1 MAKTLD
7 KLSAE
12 LADIHRRVDPMLERL
27 EKLDNNFWN
36 ATAGSWNRYYSGI
49 DLLAEHTQSPGQQSG
64 DQVGLATDD
73 QTREIMSGIESAKKD
88 CLRISKDYWA
98 TAIRVD
104 AIAKEVLVLKR
115 QTDDVVK
122 KKSKA
127 FKKSSSLADIKAL
140 SRTLSTFANDLNTT
154 TGAGGPHKPDHKLL
168 K

>member
-12 LADIHRRVDPMLERL
+12 LADIHRRIDPMLERL

-49 DLLAEHTQSPGQQSG
+49 DLLAEHTQSLGQQSG
-64 DQVGLATDD
+64 DQVGVATDD

-104 AIAKEVLVLKR
+104 GTPPPGAIGLRATAEPSPRAGCLEDLK
-115 QTDDVVK
+115 
-122 KKSKA
+122 
-127 FKKSSSLADIKAL
+127 
-140 SRTLSTFANDLNTT
+140 
-154 TGAGGPHKPDHKLL
+154 
-168 K
+168 